1 MPAPLD
7 TTFIPTVRS
16 YLLGRTVQLDQLS
29 DLSLKDLEL
38 LNIETLAALQEA
50 RHQHSLIEDKQSE
63 DAGSEY
69 KRIKIN
75 GYFQAAIQLELDQR

>member
-1 MPAPLD
+1 MPAPQD
-7 TTFIPTVRS
+7 TTFIPIVRS

-29 DLSLKDLEL
+29 ELSLKELDL

-50 RHQHSLIEDKQSE
+50 RHQHSLIDDKQSE

-69 KRIKIN
+69 KRIKVN
-75 GYFQAAIQLELDQR
+75 GYFQAAIRLELEER

>member
-7 TTFIPTVRS
+7 TTFIPTIRS
-16 YLLGRTVQLDQLS
+16 YLLGRTVQLDQV
-29 DLSLKDLEL
+29 KDLGARDLDL

-69 KRIKIN
+69 KRIKVN
-75 GYFQAAIQLELDQR
+75 GYFQAAIQLELDRR